1 MPQQIGPELKARLI
15 SKVFRPAVVYWNR
28 LEGRPRKEDF
38 GRTLRAEVRD
48 PLWMLCRQ
56 WQFGEFKGEDAGSA
70 IQSKVQLNTTRINRY
85 AARKGSAF
93 AYDDSLP
100 LETKVEREAIFSEIK
115 RSKTVDL
122 FIRVQMGRHWLKLL
136 KQFTVNDYR
145 DEYLDEYA
153 FDDPAEIAN
162 PDEQQKLDMAHL
174 QTDRKAWQL
183 FEAVKKR
190 VVDGYKLLA
199 AIDSES
205 GDHEAWV
212 TNNAD
217 IPGGDKA
224 NLLNAAKAFV
234 DWFDRLYSRPEIPE
248 DNAWAPSYLEY
259 QIACSAPANEN
270 GDKKTVLVAEEYYHG
285 HLDWYSF
292 DVEPDE
298 SAMPPDHE
306 DTVINEERYKV
317 EKPITFVPT
326 QIEFNGMPNVRW
338 WEFEDRK
345 TDFGD
350 INASTSD
357 IAQLMLAEFGLIY
370 GNDWSVLPYD
380 LEAGSLCEIQG
391 IVVTDVFGVRTFI
404 RPVGSGSD
412 EDWQRWNMY
421 NLHTIGT
428 AKQADTRLFLPPAIG
443 KMQESKPIEKVIL
456 TRDEMANMVWGIEHT
471 IPGVMG
477 AGTNGYEAATDLTN
491 YLQPSPE
498 SAQNNE
504 IESTDANIQYKVGTS
519 VPENWIP
526 FIPIRVQGSL
536 RSIQLQR
543 AAMPRLSDNIPDTV
557 VQPRGAILRS
567 GLDLPEQQPYFVN
580 LEEVLRVGI
589 IVTRSFQRTRWY
601 DGKIYTWLGRRKQT
615 GRGEGASG
623 LKFDQIVPIEKV
635 ESEGQ

>member
-1 MPQQIGPELKARLI
+1 M
-15 SKVFRPAVVYWNR
+15 
-28 LEGRPRKEDF
+28 
-38 GRTLRAEVRD
+38 
-48 PLWMLCRQ
+48 
-56 WQFGEFKGEDAGSA
+56 
-70 IQSKVQLNTTRINRY
+70 
-85 AARKGSAF
+85 
-93 AYDDSLP
+93 
-100 LETKVEREAIFSEIK
+100 
-115 RSKTVDL
+115 
-122 FIRVQMGRHWLKLL
+122 
-136 KQFTVNDYR
+136 
-145 DEYLDEYA
+145 
-153 FDDPAEIAN
+153 
-162 PDEQQKLDMAHL
+162 
-174 QTDRKAWQL
+174 
-183 FEAVKKR
+183 
-190 VVDGYKLLA
+190 
-199 AIDSES
+199 
-205 GDHEAWV
+205 AWV
-212 TNNAD
+212 NNNAD

-224 NLLNAAKAFV
+224 NLVNAAKAFV
-234 DWFDRLYSRPEIPE
+234 DWFDRLYSRPVTPE
-248 DNAWAPSYLEY
+248 DTAWAPSYLEY
-259 QIACSAPANEN
+259 QFTCSAPANEN

-298 SAMPPDHE
+298 GAMPPDHE

-317 EKPITFVPT
+317 EKPITFIPT

-404 RPVGSGSD
+404 RPAGSGSD

-421 NLHTIGT
+421 NLHAIGT
-428 AKQADTRLFLPPAIG
+428 TKQADTRLFLPPVIG

-456 TRDEMANMVWGIEHT
+456 SRDEMANMVWGIEHT
-471 IPGVMG
+471 IPGVVGMG
-477 AGTNGYEAATDLTN
+477 VNGYEAATDLTN
-491 YLQPSPE
+491 FLQPGPE
-498 SAQNNE
+498 SAENNQ
-504 IESTDANIQYKVGTS
+504 IEGTDAEILYKLRTS

-526 FIPIRVQGSL
+526 LIPVRVQGSL

-543 AAMPRLSDNIPDTV
+543 AAMPRLSDNIPNTV

-567 GLDLPEQQPYFVN
+567 GLDLPEPQPYFVN
-580 LEEVLRVGI
+580 EEEVLRVGI

-615 GRGEGASG
+615 GRGEGSSG
-623 LKFDQIVPIEKV
+623 LEFDQIVPK
-635 ESEGQ
+635 